1 MTLDIKREVAALQ
14 EEYRIIGREEELEHA
29 LTAISAGKNILLEGP
44 VGVGKTVIGVAIAKY
59 FGRPFYRVDGDERY
73 TEHKLTGWFDPA
85 TVISKGYSWETFIPG
100 PLTQAMIEGAF
111 LFINELN
118 RMPEGTQNVLLP
130 AMDEKQ
136 IILSK
141 IGLVKAKKGF
151 SIISTQN
158 PEEFVG
164 TSRLSEALKD
174 RFVLI
179 KLDYQSEDEERK
191 IVHKETG
198 CNDNALI
205 EIAVKTMRATR
216 KDPDIRRGA
225 SVRGAIDMVDIV
237 QCSAGSSTLNPEIWT
252 KAAIMALSTKME
264 LQDRATQSM
273 KDVIQRIVTTILKEY
288 SETSGDN
295 SSREDKDINE
305 GKIGH
310 VDAFTLSKNV
320 PRLKDAIKRGD
331 IPKALFII
339 QDSPQSIYEIL
350 CKEGLFE
357 TMLQATEHSELKWS
371 AAQLLLTLQ
380 TAKLDPTHKRIARK
394 VLNRTIMRMA
404 AQIAGRGVIPTE
416 CVEVPFEPG
425 LEDFNIEQTL
435 ENKLGKDYLDH
446 QDIASIKRC
455 QKKSAVSLMLDT
467 SNSMQ
472 QEKIAIAAIAVGVL
486 AHKLWGDP
494 YSVITFN
501 KHAQLLKP
509 IEDRPNIEI
518 LIEKMLELQPGGV
531 TDIKEAL
538 EKGLEEL
545 EKLDVPE
552 KLGILI
558 TDGWVTKGGDPLPV
572 AGKYPRLHVI
582 QVPFTISGD
591 FTTCKNLAKA
601 GRGRYSYVQNFEDL
615 PRAIMR
621 ILR

>member
-1 MTLDIKREVAALQ
+1 MALDVKKEVLALQ
-14 EEYRIIGREEELEHA
+14 KKYRIIGREEELENA

-44 VGVGKTVIGVAIAKY
+44 VGVGKTVIAVSIAKH
-59 FGRPFYRVDGDERY
+59 FDRPFYRVDGDERY

-85 TVISKGYSWETFIPG
+85 TVIAKGYSWETFIPG
-100 PLTQAMIEGAF
+100 PLTQSMFDGAF

-141 IGLVKAKKGF
+141 IGLVEAKKGF
-151 SIISTQN
+151 SIIATQN

-179 KLDYQSEDEERK
+179 KLDYQTEDEERK

-198 CNDNALI
+198 NNDKTAI
-205 EIAVKTMRATR
+205 EIAVKIMRATR
-216 KDPDIRRGA
+216 EDPEIRRGA
-225 SVRGAIDMVDIV
+225 SVRGAIDIMDIV
-237 QCSAGSSTLNPEIWT
+237 QYSAGSSTLNPEIWI
-252 KAAIMALSTKME
+252 KAAIMSLSTKME

-273 KDVIQRIVTTILKEY
+273 KDVIQRIVTKILEKY
-288 SETSGDN
+288 SQNLGDK
-295 SSREDKDINE
+295 SSSEGTDTDKSKINQ
-305 GKIGH
+305 

-320 PRLKDAIKRGD
+320 PRIKDAIKKGD

-339 QDSPQSIYEIL
+339 QDSPQSVYEIL

-357 TMLQATEHSELKWS
+357 KMLQATEQSEMKWS

-380 TAKLDPTHKRIARK
+380 SANLDPKHKKIARK
-394 VLNRTIMRMA
+394 VLNRTIIRMA
-404 AQIAGRGVIPTE
+404 AQIAGRGV
-416 CVEVPFEPG
+416 VPKEYVKVQFEPG
-425 LEDFNIEQTL
+425 LEDFDIEQTL
-435 ENKLGKDYLDH
+435 ENKLGKDFLDY
-446 QDIASIKRC
+446 QDIISIKKDE
-455 QKKSAVSLMLDT
+455 KKTVVSLMLDI

-472 QEKIAIAAIAVGVL
+472 QEKITIAALAVGVL
-486 AHKLWGDP
+486 AYKLRTDP

-501 KHAQLLKP
+501 KDTHTLKP
-509 IEDRPNIEI
+509 IVDTPNIEN
-518 LIEKMLELQPGGV
+518 LIDKMLDLQPGGL
-531 TDIKEAL
+531 TDIKLAL

-545 EKLDVPE
+545 NIYDLPE

-558 TDGWVTKGGDPLPV
+558 TDGCVTKGGNPLHI

-591 FTTCKNLAKA
+591 FTMCKNLAKA
-601 GRGRYSYVQNFEDL
+601 GRGKYSYVKNFQEL
-615 PRAIMR
+615 PRAIMN